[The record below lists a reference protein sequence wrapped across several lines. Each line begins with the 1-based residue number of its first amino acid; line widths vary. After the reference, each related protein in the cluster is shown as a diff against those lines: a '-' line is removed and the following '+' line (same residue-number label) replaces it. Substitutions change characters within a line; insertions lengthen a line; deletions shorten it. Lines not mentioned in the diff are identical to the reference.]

1 MITDILFGMSEYGL
15 RQARIAIIRQ
25 ARRDRVLRAEY
36 VKSIKTWN
44 AEMERRCMEFD
55 QRSDLSNEV
64 YEKDIALSTF
74 NTADEDLPF

>member
-1 MITDILFGMSEYGL
+1 MITDILFGLSEYGL

-36 VKSIKTWN
+36 VKAIKTWN
-44 AEMERRCMEFD
+44 AEMDRLCQEFNS
-55 QRSDLSNEV
+55 RTDLVNEV

-74 NTADEDLPF
+74 NTTDEDLPF